1 MVFAKCQS
9 YKVDIDLRFSYNEN
23 MNFPCMIC
31 VPIKRKSI
39 NEAVID
45 LKKSQEIADLT
56 EIWFDE
62 IADLDEQSLGKIAGL
77 KSKPLIYKVTWPNKL
92 FKNILKIVDYV
103 DIDVRQDKLQIVHA
117 KKINPKIK
125 LIISFHDFKK
135 TPTLKEL
142 EKIARNALSKGADIV
157 KIATTARSFS
167 DTITMIEI
175 LSKLQKQGRKAI
187 CICMGREGLLT
198 RTAGHLLGN
207 YLMYAPIDKSGSTAS
222 GQITVSELRKI
233 QKLTK

>member
-1 MVFAKCQS
+1 
-9 YKVDIDLRFSYNEN
+9 
-23 MNFPCMIC
+23 MIC

-39 NEAVID
+39 NEVIIV
-45 LKKSQEIADLT
+45 LKKSQKIADLS

-62 IADLDEQSLGKIAGL
+62 ITDLDERGLEKIASL
-77 KSKPLIYKVTWPNKL
+77 KNKPLIYKVTGVNRHYKS
-92 FKNILKIVDYV
+92 ILKIVDYV
-103 DIDVRQDKLQIVHA
+103 DIDVKQDKLKIAHA

-135 TPTLKEL
+135 TPTPKEL
-142 EKIARNALSKGADIV
+142 EKISRNAISKGADIV

-175 LSKLQKQGRKAI
+175 LSKLRKQGKKAI
-187 CICMGREGLLT
+187 CICMGKEGLLT

-222 GQITVSELRKI
+222 GQITVPELRKI
-233 QKLTK
+233 QKLTI